1 MNRRHVIAGTAGALL
16 VNRIAPAAAQ
26 TPAPAPI
33 RLGYTVNDSG
43 MQGVY
48 ARELGIFTQTGLTV
62 ELQPFG
68 NTASAAQA
76 LVAGAVDVTVLDAL
90 QVANAYLRGLP
101 LAIIAGG
108 CVFSKQSPTLVMVTM
123 KASPVQSARDL
134 DGQTIGVVSLK
145 SLSSSIVSEWLR
157 VGGTDPIRV
166 KLFELPFSDMNAAL
180 QRGTIAAALQGEPFL
195 TAGKSEQRAL
205 GIPFEVLN
213 GPFYVNVYA
222 ASREW
227 ISKNGPLAHKLTQ
240 ALFECARFANT
251 HRPETA
257 EIESR
262 TTKLLPETV
271 RTMARNVFATSFDAK
286 MLDPVLDIG
295 ARYKLTER
303 LVKSSEIAALV

>member
-1 MNRRHVIAGTAGALL
+1 MNRRHVIAGAAGALL
-16 VNRIAPAAAQ
+16 ASRIAPAAAQ
-26 TPAPAPI
+26 TPGPAPI

-48 ARELGIFTQTGLTV
+48 ARELGIFTQAGLTV

-90 QVANAYLRGLP
+90 QVANAFLRGLP

-108 CVFSKQSPTLVMVTM
+108 CVFSKQSPTLVMVTT
-123 KASPVQSARDL
+123 KAGPVQSVRDL

-157 VGGTDPIRV
+157 VGGTDPAKV
-166 KLFELPFSDMNAAL
+166 KLFELPFSDLN
-180 QRGTIAAALQGEPFL
+180 
-195 TAGKSEQRAL
+195 
-205 GIPFEVLN
+205 GIPFEVLS
-213 GPFYVNVYA
+213 GAFYVNVYA
-222 ASREW
+222 ASRDW
-227 ISKNGPLAHKLTQ
+227 IGKNGPLARRLTQ
-240 ALFECARFANT
+240 ALFDCAKYANT
-251 HRPETA
+251 HRGETA

-262 TTKLLPETV
+262 TTKLQPEIV
-271 RTMARNVFATSFDAK
+271 RTMARNVFATAFDPK

-295 ARYKLTER
+295 ARYKLTDR
-303 LVKSSEIAALV
+303 LVKSSEIAVPV